1 MTDQLRRPLLVGGL
15 TLALAI
21 WCLDV
26 LNHLVGEL
34 GIYALV
40 VGAIATGVWWLQQR
54 SLQNLVVPT
63 TPVLI
68 DSAILKRVLTEAE
81 QVITQL
87 ETETLSL
94 EQSANPT
101 GQMQVSLLQAQLAQM
116 TTDLNRDNLRLI
128 VLGGKGSGKTALVQQ
143 LQTAWA
149 GNLSQTVTVSE
160 APSFFAGTPD
170 GLTADILAAQQA
182 MSADLALFL
191 VTADLTESELKIVQ
205 RLSAEKRTLLVFN
218 KHDQY
223 PPEERQ
229 AILAQLQNRMQGI
242 LATEDLV
249 AIAAAPN
256 PLKVRQH
263 QSDGLVNEWLEDQ
276 QPAIA
281 ALTQR
286 LDQILQQERQKL
298 VLASSYGCA
307 VALKTQAKAALNDM
321 RRLRALPIV
330 EQFQWIAAAT
340 AFASPLPTVD
350 VLATAAINAQMV
362 MDLGAIYQQRFSLQQ
377 AQKLTTTLGSLILK
391 LGLVELSTQA
401 IAGLLK
407 SNAFTYVAGGCIQGI
422 SAAYLTRITGF
433 SLIEYFHSQ
442 DPYLSPTDASPL
454 AIDRFSQVLQRV
466 FQQNQQGSFLQTFV
480 RQAIGVLAPAASQ
493 PQLAAAPIATV
504 SNLSGFLPD
513 HELQIVGENRSV

>member
-1 MTDQLRRPLLVGGL
+1 
-15 TLALAI
+15 
-21 WCLDV
+21 
-26 LNHLVGEL
+26 
-34 GIYALV
+34 
-40 VGAIATGVWWLQQR
+40 
-54 SLQNLVVPT
+54 
-63 TPVLI
+63 
-68 DSAILKRVLTEAE
+68 
-81 QVITQL
+81 
-87 ETETLSL
+87 
-94 EQSANPT
+94 
-101 GQMQVSLLQAQLAQM
+101 
-116 TTDLNRDNLRLI
+116 
-128 VLGGKGSGKTALVQQ
+128 
-143 LQTAWA
+143 
-149 GNLSQTVTVSE
+149 
-160 APSFFAGTPD
+160 
-170 GLTADILAAQQA
+170 